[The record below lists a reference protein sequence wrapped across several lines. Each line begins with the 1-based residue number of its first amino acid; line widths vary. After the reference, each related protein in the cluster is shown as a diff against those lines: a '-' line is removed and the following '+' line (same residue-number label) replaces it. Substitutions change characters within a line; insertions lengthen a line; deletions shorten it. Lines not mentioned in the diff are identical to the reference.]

1 MLGYAVRR
9 IQRRGENRESEK
21 GALLTGPTGP
31 RSALH
36 FRRSGTGRPPKRE
49 GREEKMRDEVVPPNR
64 TRRQTTWERVR
75 SVVKPRER
83 RGEKVENSV
92 RSARWRPLTIQREF
106 LEKKVRSARDPSERK
121 AMIEPGHEE
130 LEFTPAGDAVGHQP
144 QTVGP
149 ASTPGAGHVGG
160 GPEGP
165 TGVGPVAQGDR
176 FRVSSATCFIQGG
189 KGSVFSRV
197 VDLDPIILFR
207 PGRFG
212 INDFTFVA
220 EIA

>member
-1 MLGYAVRR
+1 VGKGSLGGKA
-9 IQRRGENRESEK
+9 K
-21 GALLTGPTGP
+21 GT
-31 RSALH
+31 
-36 FRRSGTGRPPKRE
+36 
-49 GREEKMRDEVVPPNR
+49 
-64 TRRQTTWERVR
+64 TRRKSRKFSAERQMAAVDH
-75 SVVKPRER
+75 
-83 RGEKVENSV
+83 
-92 RSARWRPLTIQREF
+92 
-106 LEKKVRSARDPSERK
+106 LEGVSRKKVRSARDPSERK
-121 AMIEPGHEE
+121 AMIEPWHEE

-144 QTVGP
+144 QPVGP